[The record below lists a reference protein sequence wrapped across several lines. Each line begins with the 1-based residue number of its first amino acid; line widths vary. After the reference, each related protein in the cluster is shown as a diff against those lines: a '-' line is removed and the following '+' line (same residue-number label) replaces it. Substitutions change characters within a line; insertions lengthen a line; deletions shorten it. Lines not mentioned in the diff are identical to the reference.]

1 MKAFLFNDKY
11 LNESKEKKTKQK
23 SKKNETTCVFLY
35 VILFLNGNFLLK
47 GLLCCHQGIKALHFV
62 TRWLHEGLEK
72 KETTFVFLAQTWQ
85 HLSSSAE
92 ACYVPLHYRNS
103 TIP

>member
-11 LNESKEKKTKQK
+11 LNESKEKTKQK
-23 SKKNETTCVFLY
+23 CKKNETTCVFLY

-47 GLLCCHQGIKALHFV
+47 GLLCHQGIKALHFV
-62 TRWLHEGLEK
+62 TSWLHEGLEK

>member
-1 MKAFLFNDKY
+1 MKAK
-11 LNESKEKKTKQK
+11 KKTKQK

-72 KETTFVFLAQTWQ
+72 KETTFVVFWHRLGNTSALVLKHAMWQ
-85 HLSSSAE
+85 PCCTL
-92 ACYVPLHYRNS
+92 L
-103 TIP
+103 